1 MRRHSRYIIS
11 GLGALVAVGFFVIG
25 LELSATRAWSGPDK
39 ATQKPPQMVNRTLKG
54 NRLPVISDTKAR
66 KNAVNG
72 PLEIQLPR
80 VPAAKPQLL
89 DGCEPIVS
97 SIAQSPL
104 SQVPGR
110 CLS

>member
-1 MRRHSRYIIS
+1 MRRNSQYVIS
-11 GLGALVAVGFFVIG
+11 GLGALVALGFFVIG
-25 LELSATRAWSGPDK
+25 LEVSATTASPGPK
-39 ATQKPPQMVNRTLKG
+39 QAPQMVDRALKG
-54 NRLPVISDTKAR
+54 DRLPLVPEKAR

-72 PLEIQLPR
+72 PIEILAPR
-80 VPAAKPQLL
+80 APAANQELP

-110 CLS
+110 CVS

>member
-1 MRRHSRYIIS
+1 MRRNSQYVIS
-11 GLGALVAVGFFVIG
+11 GLGVVVALGFFVIG
-25 LELSATRAWSGPDK
+25 LEVSASTVGSGADRAPHL
-39 ATQKPPQMVNRTLKG
+39 VNRTLKG
-54 NRLPVISDTKAR
+54 DRLPLIPEKAR

-72 PLEIQLPR
+72 PIEILAPR
-80 VPAAKPQLL
+80 APAANQELP

-110 CLS
+110 CVS